1 MLRAYPRYGIWPISW
16 FHGGDAGL
24 PRAKIHFSR
33 GYQCLRRTRTDILAR
48 GRMGQD
54 LCKHFNARTTCHT
67 VWTLNREAD
76 IDIQLNSKGSYPTRP
91 LTCLSLPTEY
101 LYVLLLLQNNPRLFK
116 LYPAKNPLRPSTKP
130 TRLWCYPSPPKI
142 HTDSRGSNHRHL
154 QPSRRRFP
162 LHMVPCPWSARW
174 RGDCTSQRQALCQTR
189 GHADG
194 LT

>member
-1 MLRAYPRYGIWPISW
+1 M
-16 FHGGDAGL
+16 

-91 LTCLSLPTEY
+91 LTCLSLRTEY
-101 LYVLLLLQNNPRLFK
+101 LYVLLQNNTTLVCLNSTRQKTLFGQAPNLPDYDVIQVPQKSTLTAEDPIIAISSPAAGASRSTWCHVHGRRSGEAIAPVRDK
-116 LYPAKNPLRPSTKP
+116 LSV
-130 TRLWCYPSPPKI
+130 
-142 HTDSRGSNHRHL
+142 
-154 QPSRRRFP
+154 RRVDM
-162 LHMVPCPWSARW
+162 LM
-174 RGDCTSQRQALCQTR
+174 D
-189 GHADG
+189 
-194 LT
+194 